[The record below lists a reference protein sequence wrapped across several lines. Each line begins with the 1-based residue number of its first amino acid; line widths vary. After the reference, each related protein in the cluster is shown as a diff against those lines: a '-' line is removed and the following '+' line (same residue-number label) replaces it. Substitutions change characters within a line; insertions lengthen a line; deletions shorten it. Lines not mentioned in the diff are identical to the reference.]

1 MLKIDYPIIVEGKYD
16 KAFLSSF
23 IDGTIIT
30 TNGFQVYNSVEF
42 ASLIKKEAKDN
53 TVIVLTDSDSAGK
66 QIRNYLKNILKNI
79 KIINIY
85 IPQIKGKEKRKKEYS
100 KEGFLGV
107 EGVDKTI
114 ILNLIKNSINNLNY
128 SDEKPKEINTFDMYS
143 LGFLGKTN
151 SKENRQTLLKRL
163 NLPQNLSN
171 KMLLEVINKNYSKKE
186 FLKFIE
192 SEKV

>member
-114 ILNLIKNSINNLNY
+114 ILNILENSISNLKTENK
-128 SDEKPKEINTFDMYS
+128 KPNEISSFDMYS
-143 LGFLGKTN
+143 LGFMGNEN
-151 SKENRQTLLKRL
+151 SKGNRQALLKKL

>member
-79 KIINIY
+79 NIVNVF

-107 EGVDKTI
+107 EGVEKTI
-114 ILNLIKNSINNLNY
+114 ILNILENSISNLKTENK
-128 SDEKPKEINTFDMYS
+128 KPNEISSFDMYS
-143 LGFLGKTN
+143 LGFMGNEN
-151 SKENRQTLLKRL
+151 SKGNRQALLKKL

-171 KMLLEVINKNYSKKE
+171 KMLLEIINKNFTKND

-192 SEKV
+192 SEKD